1 MKGMFLFNA
10 FNTIRAL
17 YVKDQSL
24 ADKTPE
30 NFSAYLQQNPESLK
44 SSELISVTKEPEHTR
59 LYTEIEVLRFPN
71 VHVEYR
77 IIDKEFRIPALSI
90 QPLVENA
97 IRHGVCGLR
106 DGHAAVTTVR
116 EDDFHLIIVEVSGTG
131 FDPAQQ
137 KDQVKEHI
145 GFKIVKERIE
155 QMCGQ

>member
-1 MKGMFLFNA
+1 
-10 FNTIRAL
+10 
-17 YVKDQSL
+17 
-24 ADKTPE
+24 
-30 NFSAYLQQNPESLK
+30 
-44 SSELISVTKEPEHTR
+44 
-59 LYTEIEVLRFPN
+59 VLRFPN

-97 IRHGVCGLR
+97 IWHGVCGLR
-106 DGHAAVTTVR
+106 DGHAAVSTVR
-116 EDDFHLIIVEVSGTG
+116 EDDFHLIIVEDNGTG